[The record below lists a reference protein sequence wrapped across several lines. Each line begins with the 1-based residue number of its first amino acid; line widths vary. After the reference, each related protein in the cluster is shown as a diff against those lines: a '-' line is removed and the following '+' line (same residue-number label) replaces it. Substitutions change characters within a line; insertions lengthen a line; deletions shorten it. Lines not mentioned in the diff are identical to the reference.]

1 MDDKDD
7 DFDQW
12 LPGGIVD
19 RSASE
24 SSNSSSR
31 NTVKIANCNSDL
43 TKQKESIW
51 LEYALILQHYNL
63 VNFGLG

>member
-19 RSASE
+19 RSSSE
-24 SSNSSSR
+24 SSSSSAKPLKYAVSN
-31 NTVKIANCNSDL
+31 NTENPDL
-43 TKQKESIW
+43 VKQKESIW
-51 LEYALILQHYNL
+51 
-63 VNFGLG
+63 